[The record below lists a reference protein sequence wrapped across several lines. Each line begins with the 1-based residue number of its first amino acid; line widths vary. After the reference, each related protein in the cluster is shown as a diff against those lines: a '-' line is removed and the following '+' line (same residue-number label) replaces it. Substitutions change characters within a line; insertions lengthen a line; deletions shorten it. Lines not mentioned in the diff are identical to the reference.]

1 LEFIFGGKK
10 VKKFAS
16 VGVFLCVVSMFLCSQ
31 IVEDKDI
38 PADMKAIL
46 SEKTLVVAMTATDQP
61 PFYFINDE
69 GNLVGFDVDIARK
82 MAKELG
88 ITRLVINREA
98 KSFND
103 VVSMV
108 ASGKADLAISKLSRT
123 LMRARYVKFS
133 TPYIVLTQGLL
144 FNRLQLARY
153 TSEEN
158 VRSFIRG
165 FEGKIGVIQ
174 SSSYVNYAK
183 ENFPKAQIVEYPT
196 WDAVVAAVVAGDV
209 LAAYRDDLE
218 IRKIMDSLPN
228 SALTLKPMYF
238 TDLTDPIA
246 IAVKSDNTQLLSWV
260 NTFLEIQAYNL
271 TSDELIKK
279 YLIK

>member
-1 LEFIFGGKK
+1 MKK
-10 VKKFAS
+10 LAT
-16 VGVFLCVVSMFLCSQ
+16 VGIFLCVVSMILCSQ
-31 IVEDKDI
+31 VVNDADI
-38 PADMKAIL
+38 PSDMKRIL
-46 SEKTLVVAMTATDQP
+46 TEKTLVVAMTATDQP
-61 PFYFINDE
+61 PFYFMNAE

-88 ITRLVINREA
+88 VTRLVINREA

-108 ASGKADLAISKLSRT
+108 ASGKADMAISKLSRT

-158 VRSFIRG
+158 VRTFIRD

-183 ENFPKAQIVEYPT
+183 ENFPKAEIVEYPT
-196 WDAVVAAVVAGDV
+196 WDAVVAAVVAGDI

-218 IRKIMDSLPN
+218 IRKIMDSQPN

-246 IAVKSDNTQLLSWV
+246 IAIKSDNTQLLSWV
-260 NTFLEIQAYNL
+260 NTFLEIQAYDL

-279 YLIK
+279 YMSK